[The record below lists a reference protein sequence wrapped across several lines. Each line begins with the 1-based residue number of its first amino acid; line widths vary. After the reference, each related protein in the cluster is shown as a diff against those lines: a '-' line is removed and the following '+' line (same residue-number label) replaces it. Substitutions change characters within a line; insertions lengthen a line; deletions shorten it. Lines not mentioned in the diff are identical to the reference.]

1 MISGVPPSQ
10 WGSGPAMAIP
20 RTAMAPLK
28 ARALTSACR
37 STSRAVLK
45 SLAPIRCATCTE
57 KPLPQAPQNP
67 MSSHMHVDT
76 RPMDAP
82 AAAPR
87 CPTMDVSMYCIS
99 TEESWAMM
107 AG

>member
-1 MISGVPPSQ
+1 M
-10 WGSGPAMAIP
+10 AMP
-20 RTAMAPLK
+20 MSAMHPLK
-28 ARALTSACR
+28 TGALTSPCR
-37 STSRAVLK
+37 STSRAALK
-45 SLAPIRCATCTE
+45 LLAPIRCATWTE

-67 MSSHMHVDT
+67 PSSHMQVDT

-87 CPTMDVSMYCIS
+87 WPTMDVSIYCIS
-99 TEESWAMM
+99 TEDSCAMM